1 MNDYLERI
9 NEFEKLYKDLYFVGG
24 IYNDGTAFEDLL
36 QDHIPVYDK
45 EIIDI
50 LTKNDGTAFEDEKVF
65 KIYVEAV
72 LSNMKDHIKKIAE
85 SGAYEAQD
93 NTFKLIETK

>member
-9 NEFEKLYKDLYFVGG
+9 NEFEKLYKDYYFVGG

-50 LTKNDGTAFEDEKVF
+50 LTK
-65 KIYVEAV
+65 
-72 LSNMKDHIKKIAE
+72 
-85 SGAYEAQD
+85 
-93 NTFKLIETK
+93 